1 MQVPAELGVLEEALG
16 RAMRSN
22 APQAVTVIGGRGAGK
37 TRLLDAWLG
46 RHGAEVRFVRVS
58 AAGPLPDGAPPA
70 FGRSAVMAHLLRER
84 FGLADLP
91 VEHLLVKL
99 RAGLQE
105 LFADRRISDVA
116 ALLGHYLGVEL
127 PDSPLGNALS
137 GRPEQGASLAHAVL
151 VRVLELD
158 AAPRPLALVV
168 EDLQHAD
175 EDSLDELERLS
186 VELAGAPV
194 VLVVTA
200 RPELLVRRPGWGHR
214 PANHTRLDLAPAA
227 GDTDPAREA
236 KAHARLTELT
246 AAERDVLARAAIFGG
261 EFWTGGVVALGRLD
275 ASPPDEA
282 AVFAPDPTIV
292 EVHRVLEGLRERRL
306 VERLTRSSIPDETA
320 WAFAQSVD
328 RRLIDVDAPAEL
340 IRRRRAFAA
349 QWLESRG
356 GPGREQRLE
365 ALARLYDEAGDR
377 RRSAYCLVTA
387 AGLCR
392 DRLLL
397 DRAHALYL
405 AGVPLLESDDAVAKM
420 DALYAAGDVAARL
433 GRTREAVGLFQEML
447 RLAWRLD
454 LPGKG
459 GAAHGRIGR
468 LLSTLGENARALAH
482 LELAHK
488 LFEVAGDW
496 PGVAAALDDI
506 GRVHF
511 LMGEPERSL
520 ERHQSAAAVR
530 EQLGDDR
537 GRALTLSRLGQVLQ
551 QTGSLATA
559 GDHFRAAL
567 ELRRR
572 TGDRTGMIASLQDLG
587 ALELDLGRGPQ
598 ALGLLSEGR
607 ELARAAGERLHEC
620 TLSIEIGD
628 CQLAIGQPRAALA
641 EHQAAREIARQF
653 GARALVSEAT
663 RGIAEAELALGEAGR
678 AHDDARVA
686 FEMAERTGVPP
697 LAGAAL
703 RVAASAASSG
713 DAQLGGARQMFD
725 RAVEIL
731 TGAGAE
737 LELAR
742 TLDAYATFED
752 HEGRGDAA
760 GELRRQAGLIR
771 RRGSTAPAPAVN

>member
-1 MQVPAELGVLEEALG
+1 MQVPAELGVLEAAVG
-16 RAMRSN
+16 RAVRSN
-22 APQAVTVIGGRGAGK
+22 APQAVTVVGGRGAGK
-37 TRLLDAWLG
+37 TRLLDAWLAG
-46 RHGAEVRFVRVS
+46 RAGPEIRVVRVS

-84 FGLADLP
+84 FALADLP
-91 VEHLLVKL
+91 AEHLLVRL
-99 RAGLQE
+99 RVGLQE
-105 LFADRRISDVA
+105 LFADRRTSEVA
-116 ALLGHYLGVEL
+116 GLLGRYLGVEL
-127 PDSPLGNALS
+127 PESPLGSALS
-137 GRPEQGASLAHAVL
+137 SRPDQGTDLAHAVL
-151 VRVLELD
+151 RRVLELD
-158 AAPRPLALVV
+158 AALRPLVLAI

-175 EDSLDELERLS
+175 DESLDELERLS
-186 VELAGAPV
+186 AELAGAPI

-200 RPELLVRRPGWGHR
+200 RPDLLVRRPGWGHGR
-214 PANHTRLDLAPAA
+214 ANHARVDLAPAA
-227 GDTDPAREA
+227 GEADRTREA
-236 KAHARLTELT
+236 AAHARVTGLT
-246 AAERDVLARAAIFGG
+246 AAERDVLSRAAIFGN

-275 ASPPDEA
+275 ATPPDEA

-292 EVHRVLEGLRERRL
+292 EVHRVLEGLRERRF
-306 VERLTRSSIPDETA
+306 VDRLTRSSLPDETA
-320 WAFAQSVD
+320 WAFCQSID
-328 RRLIDVDAPAEL
+328 RRMLEGDAPADL
-340 IRRRRAFAA
+340 TSRRRAFAA
-349 QWLESRG
+349 QWLESRS

-365 ALARLYDEAGDR
+365 SLARLYDEAGDR
-377 RRSAYCLVTA
+377 RRAGYCLVTA
-387 AGLCR
+387 AGLAR

-397 DRAHALYL
+397 DRALALYL
-405 AGVPLLESDDAVAKM
+405 AGVRFLEVDDAVTKM

-454 LPGKG
+454 LPNKG
-459 GAAHGRIGR
+459 GASHGRIGR
-468 LLSTLGENARALAH
+468 LLSTLGENPRALAH

-506 GRVHF
+506 GRIQF
-511 LMGEPERSL
+511 LMGEPEASL
-520 ERHQSAAAVR
+520 EQHRAAAAVR

-537 GRALTLSRLGQVLQ
+537 GRALTLSRLGQVLR
-551 QTGSLATA
+551 QTGALAAA
-559 GDHFRAAL
+559 GEHFRTAL
-567 ELRRR
+567 DLRRR
-572 TGDRTGMIASLQDLG
+572 TGDHAGMIASLQDLG
-587 ALELDLGRGPQ
+587 ALERDLGRGAE
-598 ALGLLSEGR
+598 ALRLLGEGR
-607 ELARAAGERLHEC
+607 ELARAAGERLQEC

-628 CQLAIGQPRAALA
+628 CQLAVGQPRAALA

-653 GARALVSEAT
+653 GARSLLSEAT
-663 RGIAEAELALGEAGR
+663 RGIAEAELALGEPAL
-678 AHDDARVA
+678 AHDDARAA

-703 RVAASAASSG
+703 RVAAAAAPS
-713 DAQLGGARQMFD
+713 GAREMFD

-752 HEGRGDAA
+752 NEGRGDAA

-771 RRGSTAPAPAVN
+771 RRGATGSAAAPAN